1 MQAKL
6 PNFFSFET
14 AKDLIRIGKQNDGG
28 YLVSKS
34 DIHNSDC
41 LIGLGISDDW
51 SFESDFVKINN
62 TPVFAYDAS
71 VNTKFW
77 LKKFV
82 INTLKNPF
90 KLSDSFKFI
99 SYKKFFTG
107 NRKHIKKFVGL
118 NTDDS
123 NYCTLSS
130 IFNEINYK
138 NLFLKVDIEGSEYRI
153 LDTLVDNKNRI
164 SGLVIEFHDCDLHL
178 ETIKNFLKNFQLKLI
193 HIHANNYQP
202 INKKSGLPLVLELTF
217 SKNCET
223 IKSKIL
229 PNELDMPNNKE
240 EPEINLIIDN

>member
-77 LKKFV
+77 LK
-82 INTLKNPF
+82 NLLLTLLKILLNY
-90 KLSDSFKFI
+90 LIHFKFI
-99 SYKKFFTG
+99 SYKKF
-107 NRKHIKKFVGL
+107 
-118 NTDDS
+118 
-123 NYCTLSS
+123 
-130 IFNEINYK
+130 
-138 NLFLKVDIEGSEYRI
+138 YR
-153 LDTLVDNKNRI
+153 
-164 SGLVIEFHDCDLHL
+164 
-178 ETIKNFLKNFQLKLI
+178 
-193 HIHANNYQP
+193 
-202 INKKSGLPLVLELTF
+202 
-217 SKNCET
+217 
-223 IKSKIL
+223 
-229 PNELDMPNNKE
+229 
-240 EPEINLIIDN
+240 